1 MDESQHALDLSLIIS
16 TRNRAESLQR
26 TLRAVEQVQ
35 TRADWELVVVNN
47 GSTDETATI
56 LDSFATSSC
65 LNLLVIQES
74 TPGLANARNAG
85 VRAASGEILIFT
97 DDDCLPATDF
107 IETTK
112 LVFDEDARIGF
123 SGGRILLH
131 DPSDQPIT
139 IQESMT
145 REEIAPGQF
154 IEAGLIQGANFAF
167 RRSALLQIGG
177 FDPFFGAGSFYA
189 VEDIDSVARVS
200 AAGWHGVYDPRPLVY
215 HHHGRKTLADATA
228 LEKTYARGRG
238 AYYVKCMLGKS
249 WSIDAWKQW
258 YWASRRKNLKSLW
271 REAAGGTSFLFRN
284 LWDRGRRFQKH
295 NLPVPD

>member
-1 MDESQHALDLSLIIS
+1 MDLSLIIS

-26 TLRAVEQVQ
+26 TLQAIEQIQ
-35 TRADWELVVVNN
+35 TQADWELVVVDN
-47 GSTDETATI
+47 GSTDDTAAV
-56 LDSFATSSC
+56 LDSFKNSSR
-65 LNLLVIQES
+65 LNVLVVQEP

-85 VRAASGEILIFT
+85 VRAASGEVLVFT
-97 DDDCLPATDF
+97 DDDCLPTINF
-107 IETTK
+107 IDATK

-145 REEIAPGQF
+145 REQIEPGQF

-200 AAGWHGVYDPRPLVY
+200 AAGWRGVYDPRPLVY
-215 HHHGRKTLADATA
+215 HHHGRKTLADATV
-228 LEKTYARGRG
+228 LESTYARGRG
-238 AYYVKCMLGKS
+238 AYYVKCMLGKR
-249 WSIDAWKQW
+249 WSTDAWKQW
-258 YWASRRKNLKSLW
+258 YWSCRRKNLPSLW
-271 REAAGGTSFLFRN
+271 REFAGGTSFFFRN
-284 LWDRGRRFQKH
+284 LWDRGRRFQKL
-295 NLPVPD
+295 NLPVQD